1 MPETPPPDDRSR
13 RAKADALLEQIE
25 REATGQLKVFLG
37 AAPGVGKTFAMLS
50 AAREL
55 KRQGRDVVVGLVETH
70 GRAETEALLEGLELL
85 PRRAAASGGRAH
97 DEFDIDAALARRPQL
112 ILVDELAH
120 RNVPGSRH
128 ERRYQDIEELL
139 AAGIDVYTTVNI
151 QHLESLNDVVQQI
164 TGVRVCETVPD
175 AFVDRASDVVLIDLP
190 PRELIA
196 RLRQGK
202 VYLPELAASALERFF
217 TASNLTALRELA
229 VQAVADRVDADLRE
243 YQAARGSG
251 PVPVRRRVLVAI
263 DGSEN
268 SEYLVRVTRRIA
280 ERRHAPWAVVH
291 VDTGRSRN
299 AADHETRL
307 DAALRLARRLGG
319 TTETLQGVDVV
330 GELLGYA
337 GRNSVATIVIGRT
350 RDRPLARLFNRTLTQ
365 QLLVRGAHFELT
377 IIATPMAR
385 ARSRRALQKTA
396 KAPLQ
401 DYGFALAVSL
411 VALALAHLVERVLS
425 VSNLSQLFTV
435 AVLIVAVRSRM
446 SVAVFSA
453 VICFLGYNFFFAPPR
468 YTLAIANGSDALTV
482 VLFLATALICSR
494 LATRLS
500 LQVKMLRDANAH
512 AGILG
517 RLGRELAA
525 AADAG
530 QVTAIGAKTTAQ
542 AFDAEV
548 AVMTPDSGAG
558 LLSIAAAVP
567 ASMVLSATDRAAA
580 DWSLSHDQPAGRY
593 TDTLNAATCW
603 LLPLSDDG
611 VKLGVLAVRFD
622 AEDSVLP
629 SQRRDLI
636 QAVAHDIAQALART
650 RLADELESARL
661 QGETERL
668 RAALLSS
675 VSHDLRSPL
684 AAMLGSAESLQR
696 YGERLSEIERND
708 LLGGIVS
715 EGQRLDRYIQNLL
728 DMTRLGHG
736 TLKLARDWVSMDEIV
751 GSCLLRL
758 RKIYPETPVEREHT
772 AEDLPLLYV
781 HPALI
786 EQALFN
792 IIENAAKFS
801 PPGAPVRIR
810 CVPSGDTVRIDIT
823 DAGPGIPPEERG
835 RIFDMFYSAERGD
848 RGKQGTGLGLSIC
861 QGMIGAHGG
870 SVEALPGEGGVGTT
884 IRVTLPVTG
893 TPAAVAGEGDA

>member
-1 MPETPPPDDRSR
+1 MSEALSPGPRSR
-13 RAKADALLEQIE
+13 RAKADALLEQIG
-25 REATGQLKVFLG
+25 REQTGQLKIFLG

-55 KRQGRDVVVGLVETH
+55 KRQGTDVVVGLVETH
-70 GRAETEALLEGLELL
+70 ARAETEALLDGLELL
-85 PRRAAASGGRAH
+85 PRRAAGAGGRAH

-139 AAGIDVYTTVNI
+139 GAGIDVYTTVNI

-164 TGVRVCETVPD
+164 TGVRVRETVPD
-175 AFVDRASDVVLIDLP
+175 AFLDRAGDMVLIDLP

-243 YQAARGSG
+243 YQAAQGGG
-251 PVPVRRRVLVAI
+251 PVPVRRRVLAAI

-268 SEYLVRVTRRIA
+268 SEYLVRVARRIA
-280 ERRHAPWAVVH
+280 ERRHAPWTVVH
-291 VDTGRSRN
+291 IDVGQTGRD
-299 AADHETRL
+299 ADRRTRL
-307 DAALRLARRLGG
+307 DAALRLARRLGAS
-319 TTETLQGVDVV
+319 TETLQGVDVV
-330 GELLGYA
+330 DELLGHA
-337 GRNSVATIVIGRT
+337 GRNGVATIVIGRT
-350 RDRPLARLFNRTLTQ
+350 RERPLARLFNRTLTQ
-365 QLLVRGAHFELT
+365 QLLMRGAHFELT
-377 IIATPMAR
+377 IVATPIAR
-385 ARSRRALQKTA
+385 ARSRRALQQA
-396 KAPLQ
+396 PEAPLR

-411 VALALAHLVERVLS
+411 IALALGHLADRILS

-435 AVLIVAVRSRM
+435 AVLVVAVRSRM

-453 VICFLGYNFFFAPPR
+453 IVCFLGYNFFFAPPR
-468 YTLAIANGSDALTV
+468 YTLAIANGGDALTV
-482 VLFLATALICSR
+482 ILFLATALICSR

-500 LQVKMLRDANAH
+500 LQVQMLREANAH

-530 QVTAIGAKTTAQ
+530 QVTAVGAKALAQ
-542 AFDAEV
+542 AFAAEV
-548 AVMTPDSGAG
+548 AVLTPDAATR
-558 LLSIAAAVP
+558 LLSAAALVP
-567 ASMVLSATDRAAA
+567 ASMTLSATDRAAA
-580 DWSLSHDQPAGRY
+580 DWSLHHGQPAGRY

-611 VKLGVLAVRFD
+611 APLGVLAIRFD
-622 AEDSVLP
+622 AQETVLSSP
-629 SQRRDLI
+629 RRDLV
-636 QAVAHDIAQALART
+636 QAIAQDIAQALGRT
-650 RLADELESARL
+650 RLADALENARL

-696 YGERLSEIERND
+696 YGARLRDSERDE

-736 TLKLARDWVSMDEIV
+736 TLQLARDWVAVDEIV
-751 GSCLLRL
+751 GSCVLRL
-758 RKIYPETPVEREHT
+758 RKVFAETPVARESP
-772 AEDLPLLYV
+772 ADELPLLYV

-792 IIENAAKFS
+792 IMENAAKFS
-801 PPGAPVRIR
+801 PAGAPVRVR
-810 CVPSGDTVRIDIT
+810 TAEVDGAVRIDVV
-823 DAGPGIPPEERG
+823 DAGPGIPPEERA
-835 RIFDMFYSAERGD
+835 RIFDMFYSVQRGD

-870 SVEALPGEGGVGTT
+870 SVEALPGDGGIGTT
-884 IRVTLPVTG
+884 IRITLPVTG
-893 TPAAVAGEGDA
+893 IPAAVPEDEA

>member
-1 MPETPPPDDRSR
+1 MPEATTADNRSR

-25 REATGQLKVFLG
+25 REEAGQLKVFLG
-37 AAPGVGKTFAMLS
+37 AAPGVGKTYAMLS

-55 KRQGRDVVVGLVETH
+55 MRQGIDVVVGLVETH
-70 GRAETEALLEGLELL
+70 GRAETQALLEGLELL
-85 PRRAAASGGRAH
+85 PRRAATGDRAH
-97 DEFDIDAALARRPQL
+97 DEFDIDAALARKPQL

-139 AAGIDVYTTVNI
+139 GAGIDVYTTVNI

-164 TGVRVCETVPD
+164 TGVRVRETVPD
-175 AFVDRASDVVLIDLP
+175 AFFDRAGDVVLIDLP

-229 VQAVADRVDADLRE
+229 VQTVADRVDADLRE
-243 YQAARGSG
+243 YQAAQGGG
-251 PVPVRRRVLVAI
+251 PVPVRRRVLAAV

-268 SEYLVRVTRRIA
+268 SEYLVRITRRIA
-280 ERRHAPWAVVH
+280 ERRHAPWTVVH
-291 VDTGRSRN
+291 VDSGRAGN
-299 AADHETRL
+299 DADHRTRL
-307 DAALRLARRLGG
+307 DAALHLARRLGG
-319 TTETLQGVDVV
+319 TTETLSGVDVV
-330 GELLGYA
+330 DELLGYA

-350 RDRPLARLFNRTLTQ
+350 RERPLARLFNRTLTQ
-365 QLLVRGAHFELT
+365 QLLMRGAHFELT
-377 IIATPMAR
+377 IVATPIAR
-385 ARSRRALQKTA
+385 ARSRRALQMP
-396 KAPLQ
+396 KAPPR
-401 DYGFALAVSL
+401 DYGFALVVSL
-411 VALALAHLVERVLS
+411 IALALAHAADRILS
-425 VSNLSQLFTV
+425 ISNLSQLFTV

-453 VICFLGYNFFFAPPR
+453 MICFFGYNFFFTPPR
-468 YTLAIANGSDALTV
+468 YTLAIANGGDALTV

-500 LQVKMLRDANAH
+500 LQVQMLREANAY
-512 AGILG
+512 AGLLG

-530 QVTAIGAKTTAQ
+530 QVTAIGAKTLAQ

-548 AVMTPDSGAG
+548 AVLTPDPGTG
-558 LLSIAAAVP
+558 LLAPAAAAP
-567 ASMVLSATDRAAA
+567 RSLTLSTTDSAAA
-580 DWSLSHDQPAGRY
+580 DWAMNHDQPAGRY
-593 TDTLNAATCW
+593 TGTLNAATCW
-603 LLPLSDDG
+603 LLPLLDDA
-611 VKLGVLAVRFD
+611 VRLGVVAIRFD
-622 AEDSVLP
+622 AEETVLS
-629 SQRRDLI
+629 SQRRDLV
-636 QAVAHDIAQALART
+636 QAIVHDIAQALART
-650 RLADELESARL
+650 RLADELESTRL
-661 QGETERL
+661 QSETERL

-696 YGERLSEIERND
+696 YGTRLDAAERDE

-736 TLKLARDWVSMDEIV
+736 TLKLSRDWVAVEEIV
-751 GSCLLRL
+751 GSCVLRL
-758 RKIYPETPVEREHT
+758 RKVFPEVRVAFEAP
-772 AEDLPLLYV
+772 AEELPLLYV

-792 IIENAAKFS
+792 IMENAAKFS
-801 PPGAPVRIR
+801 PPGVPVRIR
-810 CVPSGDTVRIDIT
+810 ARQAGEEIRIDVI
-823 DAGPGIPPEERG
+823 DAGPGIPAEERH

-848 RGKQGTGLGLSIC
+848 RGKHGTGLGLSIC

-884 IRVTLPVTG
+884 IRITLPLSGVPV
-893 TPAAVAGEGDA
+893 PAAAEDEA